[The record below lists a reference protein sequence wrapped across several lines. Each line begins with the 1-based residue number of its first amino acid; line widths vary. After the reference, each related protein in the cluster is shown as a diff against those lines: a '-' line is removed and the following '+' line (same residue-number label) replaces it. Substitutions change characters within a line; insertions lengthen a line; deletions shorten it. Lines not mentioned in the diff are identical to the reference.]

1 MYQVSQTFRDII
13 DGSNRSIEWRG
24 TVTLTNGSVY
34 PFDSSNIV
42 QGSGSLNSACDIPG
56 IGGAFSTE
64 LRIQLFLGIDS
75 TLLEKAVINLY
86 SRVMGSAVETWGD
99 AEVYAW
105 SDISLSKWGLVEKQI
120 YVDIPMGQFLVSS
133 AKREINSIKIT
144 AYDFMTKFDVPLTN
158 MDTVAR
164 TPFAWFRLICSRC
177 GVIFGMSSAE
187 VQQLPNGGRTF
198 TYADVESNVKTYRD
212 LLSHLSFLLASI
224 AVMDRTGKLILVQY
238 KKLPVYAITPN
249 NRFTSNFEDY
259 EITYTGIYAQYKAR
273 GVQEYYRN
281 TRTLYDTG
289 QILDAG
295 VNVFLQISNDSNRE
309 VAIQAIIGALYEKTF
324 TPFDL
329 TMPFDPTFDL
339 LDVMSLTGGHAPPDA
354 MAPIT
359 YLARSING
367 AMNVK
372 CEDPEKQNEPV
383 RENTQIDGVS
393 GSSSINAG
401 SVYASSD
408 FWILIDQYPASATQ
422 EIEGDTI
429 TTQVQLD
436 CSVDNT
442 VIQIAWT
449 GAYTLDED
457 ATVTVKILLEDDV
470 IYQVSDDQ
478 KAGNHVMNVTTG
490 YTIEKKGDYKV
501 KVILRE
507 DVIE

>member
-1 MYQVSQTFRDII
+1 MYQVSKTFRDII
-13 DGSNRSIEWRG
+13 DGLNRSIEWRG
-24 TVTLTNGSVY
+24 TVTLMNGSVY
-34 PFDSSNIV
+34 SFDSSNIV
-42 QGSGSLNSACDIPG
+42 QGSGSLNSSCDVPG

-75 TLLEKAVINLY
+75 TLLEKAVIGLY
-86 SRVMGSAVETWGD
+86 ARVMGSAVETWGD
-99 AEVYAW
+99 AEVYSW
-105 SDISLSKWGLVEKQI
+105 GDISLSKWGLVKKQI
-120 YVDIPMGQFLVSS
+120 YIDIPMGQFLVSS

-144 AYDFMTKFDVPLTN
+144 AYDFMTKL
-158 MDTVAR
+158 DTISR
-164 TPFAWFRLICSRC
+164 TPFAWLRLICSRC
-177 GVIFGMSSAE
+177 GVVLGMTSAQI
-187 VQQLPNGGRTF
+187 QQLPNGGRTF

-212 LLSHLSFLLASI
+212 LLAHLSLLLGSI
-224 AVMDRTGKLILVQY
+224 AVMDRYGNLILVQY
-238 KKLPVYAITPN
+238 KKFPVYAITPN

-281 TRTLYDTG
+281 TRTIYDTG
-289 QILDAG
+289 QIFNAG

-309 VAIQAIIGALYEKTF
+309 VAIQAIIGSLYEKTF
-324 TPFDL
+324 TPFDV

-339 LDVMSLTGGHAPPDA
+339 LDVMSLTGGHAPANA

-359 YLARSING
+359 YLSRSING

-372 CEDPEKQNEPV
+372 CEDPEKQNDPV
-383 RENTQIDGVS
+383 RENTQVDGVS
-393 GSSSINAG
+393 GNSNINPG

-408 FWILIDQYPASATQ
+408 FWILTDMYPANATQ
-422 EIEGDTI
+422 EITGDTI

-436 CSVDNT
+436 CTVDNT

-457 ATVTVKILLEDDV
+457 ATVTVKFLLEDKV
-470 IYQVSDDQ
+470 IYEISDDQ
-478 KAGNHVMNVTTG
+478 KAGNHVLNVTTG
-490 YTIEKKGDYKV
+490 YTIEKKGNYKV
-501 KVILRE
+501 KIILRE